1 MSMQSLTMVLLLQK
15 FALKSGGFTKLLSK
29 EVKVLDKTP
38 GLRWCTN
45 PGGFYC
51 CAGLS
56 IAATDP

>member
-1 MSMQSLTMVLLLQK
+1 MVLLLQK